1 MIKYI
6 RLFFLIFL
14 LSCTSNK
21 KVFWCGD
28 HVCINKEEKRNYFK
42 KNLIVEVKDTD
53 KNKFEDKS
61 MINEIILQG
70 KLHKKNNLKDPEK
83 EIKLTYKEKRKKIK
97 EEKRMAKLRL
107 KQERQRIKDE
117 KNLEKELKKEELLR
131 IKNKKKLTK
140 KYEELKKRE
149 QSNKKDN
156 KIVKILDANIEKKE
170 KVRDFEFKNIV
181 KVISDKSN
189 TKSFPD
195 INRNFE

>member
-1 MIKYI
+1 
-6 RLFFLIFL
+6 
-14 LSCTSNK
+14 
-21 KVFWCGD
+21 
-28 HVCINKEEKRNYFK
+28 
-42 KNLIVEVKDTD
+42 
-53 KNKFEDKS
+53 
-61 MINEIILQG
+61 
-70 KLHKKNNLKDPEK
+70 
-83 EIKLTYKEKRKKIK
+83 
-97 EEKRMAKLRL
+97 MAKLRL